1 MSRKRGPRSD
11 GPRARRS
18 FTPGQKLDLLT
29 RYEQAV
35 AAGEGGAF
43 LRREGL
49 YSSLMSEW
57 RRARDAGLLQG
68 KPAGETV
75 GRPSAEQA
83 EIIRLRREL
92 ERTQAR
98 LARTET
104 ALQIMGK
111 APRALGGHLQER
123 AGRSGRVRARQALMD
138 AYRELT
144 GAGTTTRVAARVT
157 GIARASADRDRR
169 RPSPTASLRR
179 VPANALSTAEREQ
192 ILAVLDSPDFVDAAP
207 AQIYAALLDQGVYV
221 GSIATMYRILREHR
235 QVRERRR
242 LARHPT
248 RSRPELV
255 AHGPRQ
261 VYSWDITKLA
271 GPAKGVY
278 YDAYVM
284 IDIWSRYI
292 VGVRV
297 HARESGPLAE
307 SMMREVFDVH
317 GVPHVVHADRGTSM
331 TSKSVADLLED
342 LAVTRSHSRPK
353 VSNDNPYSEAWFKTL
368 KYAPVFPDRFASLA
382 DARAFMTDF
391 VTWYNHAH
399 RHSGIGL
406 HTPAEVHHGRHHTVR
421 ANREQTLAA
430 ARAAHP
436 QRFST
441 TRLLP
446 KILDL
451 PDQVWINKPDRQTE
465 PAPQVA

>member
-1 MSRKRGPRSD
+1 MSRKKGPRSG

-18 FTPGQKLDLLT
+18 FTPGQKLELLAG
-29 RYEQAV
+29 YEQAV

-49 YSSLMSEW
+49 YSSLVSEW

-83 EIIRLRREL
+83 EIARLRREL
-92 ERTQAR
+92 ELAR
-98 LARTET
+98 SKLARTET
-104 ALQIMGK
+104 ALTIMGK

-123 AGRSGRVRARQALMD
+123 AGRSGRVRARQTLMD
-138 AYRELT
+138 TYHQLT
-144 GAGTTTRVAARVT
+144 SARITTRDAKRLT
-157 GIARASADRDRR
+157 GIARSSAERDRR
-169 RPSPTASLRR
+169 RPTPALPVRR
-179 VPANALSTAEREQ
+179 APANALTPAEREQ
-192 ILAVLDSPDFVDAAP
+192 VLRLVNSPEFVDAAP

-221 GSIATMYRILREHR
+221 GSIATMYRVLRGHA

-242 LARHPT
+242 LVRHPA
-248 RSRPELV
+248 RRRPELV
-255 AHGPRQ
+255 ADRPRQ
-261 VYSWDITKLA
+261 VYTWDITKLA
-271 GPAKGVY
+271 GPVKGVY

-284 IDIWSRYI
+284 IDIYSRYI
-292 VGVRV
+292 VGARV

-307 SMMREVFDVH
+307 SMMREVFGVH

-342 LAVTRSHSRPK
+342 LDVTRSHSRPK

-382 DARAFMTDF
+382 QARAFMTDF

-406 HTPAEVHHGRHHTVR
+406 HTPADVHHSRHHTVR
-421 ANREQTLAA
+421 ANREDTLAA
-430 ARAAHP
+430 ARTAHP
-436 QRFST
+436 ERFST
-441 TRLLP
+441 TRPLP

-451 PDQVWINKPDRQTE
+451 PEQVWINKPEPQRQ
-465 PAPQVA
+465 AA

>member
-1 MSRKRGPRSD
+1 MSRKKGPRSD

-18 FTPGQKLDLLT
+18 FTPGQKLELLAG
-29 RYEQAV
+29 YEQAV
-35 AAGEGGAF
+35 VAGEGGAF

-83 EIIRLRREL
+83 EIARLRREL
-92 ERTQAR
+92 ERTQSR

-104 ALQIMGK
+104 ALEIMGK

-123 AGRSGRVRARQALMD
+123 AGRSGRVRARQTLMD
-138 AYRELT
+138 AYQQLT
-144 GAGTTTRVAARVT
+144 SAGATTRDAAAMT
-157 GIARASADRDRR
+157 GIARSSADRDRR
-169 RPSPTASLRR
+169 RPSPTR
-179 VPANALSTAEREQ
+179 VSRPVPTNALSPAERQ
-192 ILAVLDSPDFVDAAP
+192 RVLTLLDSPQFVDAAP

-221 GSIATMYRILREHR
+221 GSIATMYRVLREHR
-235 QVRERRR
+235 QVKERRR
-242 LARHPT
+242 LARHPA
-248 RSRPELV
+248 RRRPELV
-255 AHGPRQ
+255 ADAPRQ
-261 VYSWDITKLA
+261 VFSWDITKLA
-271 GPAKGVY
+271 GPVKGSY
-278 YDAYVM
+278 FDAYVM
-284 IDIWSRYI
+284 IDIYSRYI

-297 HARESGPLAE
+297 HSRESGPLAE
-307 SMMREVFDVH
+307 SMMRKVFDIH

-342 LAVTRSHSRPK
+342 LTVTRSHSRPK

-382 DARAFMTDF
+382 AARAFMTDF
-391 VTWYNHAH
+391 VTWYNNAH

-406 HTPAEVHHGRHHTVR
+406 HTPAEVHHGRHHSVR
-421 ANREQTLAA
+421 GGREDTLAA

-436 QRFST
+436 ERFGT
-441 TRLLP
+441 DRLLP

-451 PDQVWINKPDRQTE
+451 PDQVWINRPE
-465 PAPQVA
+465 PKPQVA

>member
-1 MSRKRGPRSD
+1 
-11 GPRARRS
+11 
-18 FTPGQKLDLLT
+18 
-29 RYEQAV
+29 
-35 AAGEGGAF
+35 
-43 LRREGL
+43 
-49 YSSLMSEW
+49 
-57 RRARDAGLLQG
+57 
-68 KPAGETV
+68 
-75 GRPSAEQA
+75 
-83 EIIRLRREL
+83 
-92 ERTQAR
+92 
-98 LARTET
+98 
-104 ALQIMGK
+104 
-111 APRALGGHLQER
+111 
-123 AGRSGRVRARQALMD
+123 MD
-138 AYRELT
+138 AYQALT
-144 GAGTTTRVAARVT
+144 GAGTTTRDAARVT

-169 RPSPTASLRR
+169 RTSPTAPPRR
-179 VPANALSTAEREQ
+179 PPVNALTAAERQ
-192 ILAVLDSPDFVDAAP
+192 QVLQVLDSPEFVDAAP

-235 QVRERRR
+235 QVTERRR
-242 LARHPT
+242 LARHPA
-248 RSRPELV
+248 RKRPELV
-255 AHGPRQ
+255 ADAPGQ
-261 VYSWDITKLA
+261 VYTWDITKLA
-271 GPAKGVY
+271 GPVKGSHF
-278 YDAYVM
+278 DAYVM
-284 IDIWSRYI
+284 IDVYSRYI

-297 HARESGPLAE
+297 HAGESGPLAE

-391 VTWYNHAH
+391 VSWYNHAH

-421 ANREQTLAA
+421 SGREDTLAA

-436 QRFST
+436 HRFST

-451 PDQVWINKPDRQTE
+451 PEQVWINKPE
-465 PAPQVA
+465 PEPQAA